1 MKIRQEKK
9 EDFFPVE
16 QLTREAFYNVYRP
29 GCTEHFVLHRL
40 RKDRCFV
47 KKLSYV
53 IEEKGRIVAH
63 VAYATGTLALDS
75 GGTCPILLFGPIS
88 VLPSFQN
95 QGYGSALIRFTL
107 QKAKQMGYPAVVITG
122 NPAYYRRFGFVSASK
137 YGIFYHGT
145 SREEESPFFMV
156 KILNTKD
163 ARALKGV
170 YRDPPCYFQDGKNVS
185 SFDRLFPKRRKERR
199 KGQLE

>member
-53 IEEKGRIVAH
+53 IEEKGRDRRLCRLRYRNAG
-63 VAYATGTLALDS
+63 AGL
-75 GGTCPILLFGPIS
+75 GGNLPD
-88 VLPSFQN
+88 PSFRPYQRPSLVSKSGLW
-95 QGYGSALIRFTL
+95 QRPPFAITL
-107 QKAKQMGYPAVVITG
+107 QKAKQMGVSGGGHHRKSPLDYRPVWVCIRFQIRYFFTMAPAEKK
-122 NPAYYRRFGFVSASK
+122 SL
-137 YGIFYHGT
+137 
-145 SREEESPFFMV
+145 PF
-156 KILNTKD
+156 LW
-163 ARALKGV
+163 
-170 YRDPPCYFQDGKNVS
+170 
-185 SFDRLFPKRRKERR
+185 
-199 KGQLE
+199 